1 MPPTLKEWRHSGPD
15 CSRCRNNRRRFL
27 AWSSPDDPQ
36 LPSTM
41 RKTTT
46 TPSIRTPLSSHL
58 QMAGSLQP
66 PAVVV
71 AAVAAVAAAVAAV
84 AVDSELPEASQTS
97 IR

>member
-1 MPPTLKEWRHSGPD
+1 
-15 CSRCRNNRRRFL
+15 
-27 AWSSPDDPQ
+27 
-36 LPSTM
+36 
-41 RKTTT
+41 
-46 TPSIRTPLSSHL
+46 
-58 QMAGSLQP
+58 MAGSLQP